1 MKIRIAWLA
10 VIVSSSPAYAL
21 ELETE
26 ARLKMAYHIAREH
39 NDAALVKEVERAAV
53 LLKEET
59 DASIIERILGNAER
73 SVGIDPGGWSMAG
86 QALFHPTP
94 ERTVGTDRVRPKL
107 EAALQAGSIE
117 GVQQA
122 VAEWLTVLG
131 DQAGLPDGRRPGLHP
146 GDFSFDEAGA
156 TRLFVDALQSEARA
170 VRELSAGRPLP
181 DQMLRFY
188 AYILE
193 ALVLARPSLERHA
206 PEDLPWLDNF
216 ARGVAKILLSLQQP
230 EGHFPFP
237 DLRGRN
243 IRFGDMIEKQLSAG
257 AVEVRDGWVITAD
270 PMGGTQF
277 DTGVCGMA
285 LLQAGAAYGEA
296 GWMDAGYRAADW
308 ALNQACVTN
317 FNYNAFS
324 VSLLAQASRAS
335 GNAKYLEAALNK
347 FRLGVAPGQAPNGR
361 WIDPHNARTVY
372 HIIILRS
379 MGDLLDALPQN
390 RSEEIAEV
398 NEILRPAVAALL
410 AEFSTMGITVECM
423 VELKSVFS
431 HLEGDEL
438 RRTLDRVAASLV
450 EKCTDGV
457 RVKAGAQPHQLA
469 AVVAWCRQQDVEA
482 SLNPQ

>member
-1 MKIRIAWLA
+1 MKSLLALLA
-10 VIVSSSPAYAL
+10 VIVSSSPADGL
-21 ELETE
+21 DLETE
-26 ARLKMAYHIAREH
+26 ARLKMAYQIAREH
-39 NDAALVKEVERAAV
+39 NDVALVKEVERAGG
-53 LLKEET
+53 LLQNES
-59 DASIIERILGNAER
+59 DAGVIERILAAAER
-73 SVGIDPGGWSMAG
+73 SVGIDAGGWSMAG

-94 ERTVGTDRVRPKL
+94 ERIAGTDRVRPKL
-107 EAALQAGSIE
+107 EAALQAGSVE
-117 GVQQA
+117 GVREA

-146 GDFSFDEAGA
+146 GDFSLDEAKA
-156 TRLFVDALQSEARA
+156 TRLFLDTLKSEARA

-188 AYILE
+188 AYVLE
-193 ALVLARPSLERHA
+193 SVVSARPSVERNA
-206 PEDLPWLDNF
+206 PEDLPWLDDL
-216 ARGVAKILLSLQQP
+216 ARGVATILLSLQQP
-230 EGHFPFP
+230 GGHFPFP

-257 AVEVRDGWVITAD
+257 AVVVRDGWVITAD
-270 PMGGTQF
+270 AMGGTQF
-277 DTGVCGMA
+277 DTGVCGVA
-285 LLQAGAAYGEA
+285 LLQVGAAYGEA
-296 GWMDAGYRAADW
+296 DWLDAGYRAADW
-308 ALNQACVTN
+308 APAQACVSN

-372 HIIILRS
+372 HIIILRA
-379 MGDLLDALPQN
+379 MGDLLEALPKN

-398 NEILRPAVAALL
+398 NEILRPAVVALL

-423 VELKSVFS
+423 VELKTVFS
-431 HLEGDEL
+431 HLGDDEL
-438 RRTLDRVAASLV
+438 RRTLDSVAASLV
-450 EKCTDGV
+450 EKCTDGA

-469 AVVAWCRQQDVEA
+469 AVVAWCRE
-482 SLNPQ
+482 PIEEKP